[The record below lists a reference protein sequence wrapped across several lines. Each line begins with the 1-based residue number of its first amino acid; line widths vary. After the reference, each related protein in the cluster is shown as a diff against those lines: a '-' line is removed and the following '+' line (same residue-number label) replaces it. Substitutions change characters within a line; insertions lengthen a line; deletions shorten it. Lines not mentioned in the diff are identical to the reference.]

1 MCAEENC
8 DADTYALLCLAGPSV
23 APAEKSS
30 THSVGQDGLLRLGR
44 PAWIHRLSFCG
55 GGVEDIELPIEG
67 WRL

>member
-1 MCAEENC
+1 MCALESG
-8 DADTYALLCLAGPSV
+8 DTDTYALICLARPSV

-30 THSVGQDGLLRLGR
+30 THSVGQVGILRLGR